1 MIDFE
6 IPEDVKALRERARA
20 FVDDVV
26 LPAEERAKEDGTTRK
41 QLIQELQAE
50 AKKIQLWCP
59 HMPAE
64 YGGMGLKPLA
74 NAIIQIE
81 LGRSELGP
89 RAVNS
94 EGSDD
99 ATMLTIA
106 AHGTEY
112 QKTTFL
118 PDLIAGGKRVAFSM
132 TEKAA
137 GADATGMQTAAVRD
151 GDNWILNGEKWFS
164 SMASISDMVVI
175 VAKTNPEAPQR
186 HEQFSQFIVELPNPG
201 YQILR
206 NIATPTSGLRDEESF
221 GGHAEVRIKDLVVP
235 HENLLGGEGNGFKMG
250 QHRLGY
256 GRLRHGM
263 RNIAHAQ
270 QALDM
275 ATKRAIERTTFG
287 VRVADRQGIQWM
299 LADCA
304 RDLYISRLMVLHI
317 AYKMEHQLD
326 LTQENHIAKVFLANM
341 IHKVVDTAIQIHGA
355 LGITSDTPLMQQYIG
370 IRAQRLVDG
379 PDEVHRWRV
388 GRNLIKMYEATGS
401 TAGACGG
408 DLI

>member
-26 LPAEERAKEDGTTRK
+26 LPAEKRAEEDGTTRK

-106 AHGTEY
+106 EHGTEY
-112 QKTTFL
+112 QKKTFL

-132 TEKAA
+132 TERAA
-137 GADATGMQTAAVRD
+137 GSDATGMQTAAVRD

-175 VAKTNPEAPQR
+175 VAKTNPEAPR
-186 HEQFSQFIVELPNPG
+186 HQQFSQFIVELPNPG

-206 NIATPTSGLRDEESF
+206 NIATPTSGLRDEETY

-235 HENLLGGEGNGFKMG
+235 HENLLGGEGNGFNMG

-317 AYKMEHQLD
+317 AYKMEHKLD

-370 IRAQRLVDG
+370 IRSQRLVDG